1 MHPDAFLAARNM
13 HACAR
18 RDTKK
23 FILRGEH
30 NLIHMKRRREAAR
43 WIKLIR
49 GTLRDWWEVIV
60 LARIAGMSHTQ
71 YIINTTCISVVRPQA
86 AHRTL
91 STTIG
96 CSARRLPNL
105 PFFSQVEWTNLVV
118 KASARLLLQTAE
130 HTLCISNIMVE
141 RCARTFGNHCNW
153 SGPE

>member
-18 RDTKK
+18 DTKK

-30 NLIHMKRRREAAR
+30 NLMHKKRRGGAVDKIDSGHVAR
-43 WIKLIR
+43 LVGSDR
-49 GTLRDWWEVIV
+49 PCEDCGNV
-60 LARIAGMSHTQ
+60 AHTIHNK
-71 YIINTTCISVVRPQA
+71 YDVYISVVRPQA

-105 PFFSQVEWTNLVV
+105 PFFSQVE
-118 KASARLLLQTAE
+118 
-130 HTLCISNIMVE
+130 
-141 RCARTFGNHCNW
+141 
-153 SGPE
+153 